1 MNNARRIAIVGMTH
15 VRDATV
21 LTMSNKVVISVPLY
35 FEKHFIFQ
43 SARVQGGEL
52 IIKGKI
58 NKKQVDG
65 SVQGKLEGCSDVKSD
80 ESKTT
85 TLL

>member
-1 MNNARRIAIVGMTH
+1 MNNARRIAILGMTH

-43 SARVQGGEL
+43 SARVQGSEL
-52 IIKGKI
+52 I
-58 NKKQVDG
+58 
-65 SVQGKLEGCSDVKSD
+65 LEGSNQHKGDLSIPDALEQVSH
-80 ESKTT
+80 S
-85 TLL
+85 